1 MAKPTERTDWA
12 TQGASG
18 SGGADAL
25 RTATDTNRWTLGWQT
40 TPSNLPGEQ
49 GEKPNLNEQNYWQY
63 AVHQWIQYLEGVT
76 DSAIVP
82 LGGIIGVSTDLTGA
96 FDSASGVVTDG
107 FMLCDGTAIPGS
119 ETVSGSTPDLTDS
132 RFLMGSTTAGSTG
145 GANTKDI
152 SHVHNMQHIHQLGYT
167 LDSGGFKRNYVY
179 YTASDAYSAS
189 TWTAGPATGRDI
201 MNAQA
206 SSTFITITAGGG
218 TWLPAV
224 QVGGNRQ
231 WFTARPLDSAGSTKD
246 DTGSGGSA
254 TQDILPKY
262 YTVKYFMR
270 VS

>member
-25 RTATDTNRWTLGWQT
+25 RTATDTSRWTLGWQT

-63 AVHQWIQYLEGVT
+63 AVHQWIQYLEGAT
-76 DSAIVP
+76 DTLLP

-119 ETVSGSTPDLTDS
+119 ETVSGSTPDLTDD
-132 RFLMGSTTAGSTG
+132 RFLMGSTTAGT
-145 GANTKDI
+145 
-152 SHVHNMQHIHQLGYT
+152 
-167 LDSGGFKRNYVY
+167 
-179 YTASDAYSAS
+179 SAS
-189 TWTAGPATGRDI
+189 TNTRNLSHSHTVDSHTHTMAHTHGAGNYGAAINHTGGSTIYTQFSSSTSFTANYAVSGLTVGANSGTWSGTSVYGTSS
-201 MNAQA
+201 A
-206 SSTFITITAGGG
+206 SSAANT
-218 TWLPAV
+218 
-224 QVGGNRQ
+224 
-231 WFTARPLDSAGSTKD
+231 
-246 DTGSGGSA
+246 GSA
-254 TQDILPKY
+254 TPGTNSQLSSTQDIRPKY